1 MRGWAPAP
9 CQWRLCSE
17 YKGLRG
23 SGASGAVQGS
33 QARGAPH
40 GLCSLASPLLHPCA
54 SLDPGTRWL
63 PDSISCVVHGA
74 ASRHGAW
81 LSSQSAAGDPAA
93 HLNPC
98 SSAGSTSLPAAAVLG
113 GSWLP
118 ATVPIAVCT
127 HSPCSAKYL
136 TYSPMRWDKEKSQ
149 ALFVTSQCPRKQ
161 RPAYRPESGCG
172 LACSAPSPT
181 IEQLIWG
188 FPEPHWTLPR
198 RGSSLKTLPTA
209 AAIDLAIS
217 VLPTGHWPFPT
228 KVTDPPHTF
237 AEGEKQHFASW
248 QGIHMLASNRAG
260 RGAAG
265 LPGSQTQ
272 RVQHQPPMSA
282 SRRAWQS
289 RHKLAA
295 SLIALDH
302 YVFYFDPIKTNPPGL
317 QAASRC
323 GFPAVLQ
330 RWPWGDGCPGAG
342 LDEGVLCPFVLMQC
356 WLQHQHLPSLLAAF
370 TAKAVREPGTWHQ
383 RDAKDT
389 ACRHR
394 V

>member
-1 MRGWAPAP
+1 MAGGEWSDGGVATASFDLPSWGCLVPIRPRGSTLPDAQRGPFCHW
-9 CQWRLCSE
+9 E
-17 YKGLRG
+17 HRG
-23 SGASGAVQGS
+23 SGLSPWKAGPQRPWPRRRNAWLGSSPMSMALVLRIQRAARKRSLRGGARQPSSGC
-33 QARGAPH
+33 H

-74 ASRHGAW
+74 ASWHGAR

-198 RGSSLKTLPTA
+198 
-209 AAIDLAIS
+209 
-217 VLPTGHWPFPT
+217 
-228 KVTDPPHTF
+228 
-237 AEGEKQHFASW
+237 
-248 QGIHMLASNRAG
+248 
-260 RGAAG
+260 
-265 LPGSQTQ
+265 
-272 RVQHQPPMSA
+272 
-282 SRRAWQS
+282 
-289 RHKLAA
+289 
-295 SLIALDH
+295 
-302 YVFYFDPIKTNPPGL
+302 
-317 QAASRC
+317 
-323 GFPAVLQ
+323 
-330 RWPWGDGCPGAG
+330 
-342 LDEGVLCPFVLMQC
+342 
-356 WLQHQHLPSLLAAF
+356 
-370 TAKAVREPGTWHQ
+370 
-383 RDAKDT
+383 
-389 ACRHR
+389 
-394 V
+394 